1 MTEYTQISKLEA
13 TKIQTNAAV
22 RKQNVCQDKKDKI
35 RKGIYIIL
43 TANDDKRK
51 NKTDKK
57 VVMSIICHK
66 CSLSNN
72 LWKKNISEV

>member
-35 RKGIYIIL
+35 GKGIDIIL
-43 TANDDKRK
+43 TANYDKRK
-51 NKTDKK
+51 NKRQERSY
-57 VVMSIICHK
+57 VNH
-66 CSLSNN
+66 LS
-72 LWKKNISEV
+72 